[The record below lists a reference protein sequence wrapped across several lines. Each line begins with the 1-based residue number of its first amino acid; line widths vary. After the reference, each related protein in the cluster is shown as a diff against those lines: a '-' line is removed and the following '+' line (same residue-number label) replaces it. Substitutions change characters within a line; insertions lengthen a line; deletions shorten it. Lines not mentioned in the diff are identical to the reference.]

1 MEGQRE
7 KDGTRRYILK
17 LKEHPYYKRL
27 PWQDAFRLPWPDGI
41 PWSMK
46 FVNDGRKVC
55 CNVFYNSTDKMTK
68 CTSRHGTGVINL
80 ETYFICFN
88 CYKHCEDI
96 DYDESWSLHEKYH
109 EAIRH
114 LEQRRCGDIKG
125 EIS

>member
-1 MEGQRE
+1 
-7 KDGTRRYILK
+7 
-17 LKEHPYYKRL
+17 
-27 PWQDAFRLPWPDGI
+27 
-41 PWSMK
+41 
-46 FVNDGRKVC
+46 
-55 CNVFYNSTDKMTK
+55 MTK

-80 ETYFICFN
+80 ETYFICFS

-109 EAIRH
+109 EATRH